1 MNKKQNHISARQ
13 AAEKAVIRDEQNRR
27 IRYAATNPVPEVL
40 KELHT
45 TLCGLDMEEVSASR
59 ARYGSNKVTHEKK
72 KSLLRR
78 LADAFINPFTAILFF
93 LALVSTMTDMVFP
106 YFSLFGSAPED
117 FDCLTA
123 VIILTMVVISGTL
136 RFVQESRSG
145 NAAERLLAMITTTCT
160 VTRQNQEKAEIP
172 MDELVVG
179 DIVHLSA
186 GDMIPADVRILEA
199 KDLFISQSSL
209 TGESE
214 PVEKTPHVSAPAE
227 SITDY
232 PAARL
237 LWRCASGTIRCSGP
251 WHRLWQ
257 GRPWKRALPK
267 A

>member
-1 MNKKQNHISARQ
+1 
-13 AAEKAVIRDEQNRR
+13 
-27 IRYAATNPVPEVL
+27 
-40 KELHT
+40 
-45 TLCGLDMEEVSASR
+45 
-59 ARYGSNKVTHEKK
+59 
-72 KSLLRR
+72 
-78 LADAFINPFTAILFF
+78 
-93 LALVSTMTDMVFP
+93 
-106 YFSLFGSAPED
+106 
-117 FDCLTA
+117 
-123 VIILTMVVISGTL
+123 
-136 RFVQESRSG
+136 
-145 NAAERLLAMITTTCT
+145 
-160 VTRQNQEKAEIP
+160 

-232 PAARL
+232 PDIAFMGSSVVSGS
-237 LWRCASGTIRCSGP
+237 ASAVAVCVGDNTLFGSMASAVA
-251 WHRLWQ
+251 